1 MPTVKISYQ
10 IEYLLLCKLV
20 LLLEEVLQRHLEPLH
35 ERVRG
40 LQHCWHSADVAL
52 VTPSIMENMV
62 RYFVLVQ
69 IIRLSAIY
77 CSDTKAHL
85 FAIICLI

>member
-62 RYFVLVQ
+62 WYFVHSYKLLDCLRFIAV
-69 IIRLSAIY
+69 ILKHI
-77 CSDTKAHL
+77 CSL
-85 FAIICLI
+85 

>member
-52 VTPSIMENMV
+52 VTPPIMENIGKV
-62 RYFVLVQ
+62 FCTRTNY
-69 IIRLSAIY
+69 
-77 CSDTKAHL
+77 
-85 FAIICLI
+85 